1 MEKMK
6 PALVVFSL
14 ALPLLAS
21 CTTLQNRRDLYS
33 PQPVNGPYTRMLK
46 DGSWGKQKPAPVE
59 EAPGSPADGSAS
71 HDSKEVKPPVGG
83 DI

>member
-6 PALVVFSL
+6 SALLLASL

-46 DGSWGKQKPAPVE
+46 DGSWRKKNPMPAQ
-59 EAPGSPADGSAS
+59 EAPSSPTDAS
-71 HDSKEVKPPVGG
+71 TSRNSKEVKPPVGV

>member
-46 DGSWGKQKPAPVE
+46 DGSWRKQKPAPVQ

-71 HDSKEVKPPVGG
+71 HDSKDVKPPVGG

>member
-6 PALVVFSL
+6 PALVLASL
-14 ALPLLAS
+14 AFPLLAS

-46 DGSWGKQKPAPVE
+46 DGSWRKQKPVPVKVAPE
-59 EAPGSPADGSAS
+59 SSADGSAS

-83 DI
+83 YI

>member
-1 MEKMK
+1 MGKMK
-6 PALVVFSL
+6 PALVAASL
-14 ALPLLAS
+14 VLPLLAS

-46 DGSWGKQKPAPVE
+46 DGSWRKQKPEPAKAPE
-59 EAPGSPADGSAS
+59 SAADGSAS

-83 DI
+83 GI

>member
-46 DGSWGKQKPAPVE
+46 DGSWRKQKPAPVQ